1 MASPLKTIP
10 TIKDL
15 YFKSYSASI
24 SIAISTST
32 AATTTTTSTFIF
44 ILNMNNMYYK
54 EKRSNRVPRRTASE
68 EEVSKFNRDY
78 GYYIYLWYMYRG

>member
-1 MASPLKTIP
+1 MLKLFYVYF
-10 TIKDL
+10 DCYL
-15 YFKSYSASI
+15 YFYCCYCYYYYYY
-24 SIAISTST
+24 
-32 AATTTTTSTFIF
+32 FILF
-44 ILNMNNMYYK
+44 LNMNNMYYK